1 MSMET
6 DGLEEV
12 FEGHLRVLLT
22 AGGQMGE
29 RLARAREEALRRVQA
44 DSEREAREVRSRY
57 DAEHRAARAEMGNV
71 HRPGWWD
78 QASAE
83 QIAATYAAARA
94 WAPDDPEA
102 VRAEQQLRQEVRSRY
117 GVDLDATGADP
128 AAVREAVERAERARA
143 QASTSQ
149 GGSSQGASSA
159 EQGEAALLMAQADAA
174 ERDAD
179 RARARTTGTD
189 AGAETEA
196 GADRG
201 ANYDSPTRREATAE
215 ALVDAGVDRET
226 AATRMR
232 ADVSQATPAAAA
244 TATAG
249 AATAPTARRTRE
261 TSLSPQRGAAQR

>member
-6 DGLEEV
+6 DGVEEV

-22 AGGQMGE
+22 AAGQMGE
-29 RLARAREEALRRVQA
+29 RLARAREEALRRAQA

-57 DAEHRAARAEMGNV
+57 DAEHRVARAELGNV

-78 QASAE
+78 QASAD

-94 WAPDDPEA
+94 WAHDDPEA
-102 VRAEQQLRQEVRSRY
+102 VRAEQQLRQEVRARY

-149 GGSSQGASSA
+149 GVGSQGPA
-159 EQGEAALLMAQADAA
+159 EQGEAALLLAQADAS
-174 ERDAD
+174 ERHAD

-189 AGAETEA
+189 ADAETEA
-196 GADRG
+196 GAGRG
-201 ANYDSPTRREATAE
+201 TKYDSPTRREATAA
-215 ALVDAGVDRET
+215 ALVGAGVDRET

-232 ADVSQATPAAAA
+232 ADVSQAKPAAAA

-249 AATAPTARRTRE
+249 ATAAKARRTRE